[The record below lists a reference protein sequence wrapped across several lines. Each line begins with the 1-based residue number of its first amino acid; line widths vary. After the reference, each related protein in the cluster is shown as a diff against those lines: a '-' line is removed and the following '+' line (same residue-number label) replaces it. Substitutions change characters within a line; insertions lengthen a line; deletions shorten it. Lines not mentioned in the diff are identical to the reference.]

1 MALPL
6 ATSSMKV
13 LFVAY
18 LFDFGLR
25 PDDDPFGRAMQ
36 LGGRR
41 LCAMTRVKHNRR
53 LGLGRRIPEKW
64 RRERGARFETL
75 PMGLWSG
82 EMYRGAE
89 YSPEGRR
96 LIPVA
101 IGLEIVSIALAVATF
116 IWFVRA
122 A

>member
-1 MALPL
+1 MNWILPSLLVLAL
-6 ATSSMKV
+6 
-13 LFVAY
+13 VARS
-18 LFDFGLR
+18 L
-25 PDDDPFGRAMQ
+25 
-36 LGGRR
+36 
-41 LCAMTRVKHNRR
+41 V
-53 LGLGRRIPEKW
+53 LGRLFIYRHDEKW
-64 RRERGARFETL
+64 RRERGARFGTL
-75 PMGLWSG
+75 PMGPWSG